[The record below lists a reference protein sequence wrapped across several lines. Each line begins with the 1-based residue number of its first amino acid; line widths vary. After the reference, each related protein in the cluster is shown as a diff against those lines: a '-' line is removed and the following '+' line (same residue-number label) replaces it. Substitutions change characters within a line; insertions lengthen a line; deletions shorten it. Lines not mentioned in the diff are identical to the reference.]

1 MSEQS
6 DLVESVSRAREAG
19 DWDRLLAILRDEWSA
34 LSQEHPE
41 LLLTVLAALPP
52 HVVAQNSRLRLAE
65 QYLRRTLGR
74 QPEGRAYADIITDD
88 PEAAP
93 IDRLAALTGRIA
105 VARGAG
111 RHRDAVAATDIAVST
126 LRSMPVEV
134 IPTFA
139 NALPEFHYHW
149 GVTFLLVSRFDDA
162 LGQFIQSHDWAVS
175 VGNHMV
181 DARAIGAASLI
192 HALHG
197 RGRQAREWLAKLPPV
212 PDDSWWASDATT
224 PARLADAIL
233 HTERLEPDA
242 ARVILSGI
250 DIRLSMDFWGPYF
263 ALRAF
268 LTPDD
273 PGDAQAL
280 LSEFD
285 AFVGGLAPE
294 YADIPLN
301 AEYTTITRYLLLQIL
316 HQPDRAARAL
326 GDVHVKVDSNVVRQ
340 TGATI
345 HALRLLKL
353 THGSEARAIVAPLLH
368 ASSAHPRVLI
378 PALLIAAET
387 DAVAHRD
394 ALLRRAAA
402 LAAWNQC
409 HAALALGTASTRER
423 LAELVRERGE
433 SEIADRLL
441 AVIENAAIAGSDAL
455 TRRESAVVRAAV
467 AGRSN
472 AEIAADHHVSVNTV
486 KTHLR
491 TAYRKLGVS
500 NRSQLQQL
508 FELGR

>member
-6 DLVESVSRAREAG
+6 DLVELLSRAQEAG
-19 DWDRLLAILRDEWSA
+19 DWDRVLAVLRDEWSA
-34 LSQEHPE
+34 LSQEHPQ

-74 QPEGRAYADIITDD
+74 QPEGRAYPDIITDD
-88 PEAAP
+88 PGAAP

-126 LRSMPVEV
+126 LRGMPVEV

-162 LGQFIQSHDWAVS
+162 LGQFIQSHDWAIS

-197 RGRQAREWLAKLPPV
+197 RGREAREWLAKLPPV
-212 PDDSWWASDATT
+212 PDDAWWASDATT

-250 DIRLSMDFWGPYF
+250 DIRLSMEFWGPYF

-353 THGSEARAIVAPLLH
+353 NHGSDARSIVAPLLH

-433 SEIADRLL
+433 GEIADRLV
-441 AVIENAAIAGSDAL
+441 AVVENAAIAGSDAL
-455 TRRESAVVRAAV
+455 TRRESAVVRAALS
-467 AGRSN
+467 GRSN